1 MKSRTLSLALRHAP
15 LASMVL
21 TRAQR
26 AAAAAGGAIKRT
38 SGGFMTTAAD
48 PFGGETFEGAHAGR
62 RRTVRC
68 LPFWAPRGG
77 GRGRAQWW
85 LRGSNV
91 LYRGKMWGAMRGLG
105 AGRGHA
111 RREGMRLASQ
121 HMKRKKRTL
130 GDARRCAPPFPPPLV
145 ERDP

>member
-26 AAAAAGGAIKRT
+26 AAAAAGGAVKRT

-91 LYRGKMWGAMRGLG
+91 LSREYVGGDER
-105 AGRGHA
+105 AGRWSGPCAARGHA
-111 RREGMRLASQ
+111 
-121 HMKRKKRTL
+121 
-130 GDARRCAPPFPPPLV
+130 ARVATYEKEEAHPRGCAALCSPFSTPV
-145 ERDP
+145 GRA